1 MAKMGRPKKDETKN
15 NFIGIRLSD
24 ECHARLMQ
32 YASEHKLTITQVVQR
47 ALEFLFQSSYQDAKS
62 LSS

>member
-24 ECHARLMQ
+24 DCHARLMK
-32 YASEHKLTITQVVQR
+32 YAAEHGLTITQVVQM
-47 ALEFLFQSSYQDAKS
+47 ALEKLLKEA
-62 LSS
+62 

>member
-1 MAKMGRPKKDETKN
+1 MSRWRKWDVLKRTRQRTI
-15 NFIGIRLSD
+15 IGIRLSD

-47 ALEFLFQSSYQDAKS
+47 ALELLFQSS
-62 LSS
+62 